1 MSRALIP
8 VYLAATALF
17 VWAAVQYPD
26 FRWLYILVAVLAVGR
41 AARLVRRHSTGGSAP
56 SGPS

>member
-41 AARLVRRHSTGGSAP
+41 AARLIQRRRGSGIP
-56 SGPS
+56 EG